1 MNLTDAELDALRPVA
16 TTPTVLEAL
25 RALDARR
32 SIIERT
38 GEEAMG
44 DLQPMIDH
52 VERTGVL
59 VVRRTD
65 GVSYGNDFRG
75 RSFTALHVP
84 CKKDGTPMA
93 RRRSRVVKVPTIL
106 VAGVAMTV
114 QTWDEVRPMFQR
126 ALDALAIPF
135 DDANGV
141 HGITSTV
148 RCAVEPVHVVM
159 KTFVVRG
166 DFGHEATC
174 QEGEEY
180 RFFNIHKPLSP
191 GTIAWSSCYGNHQ
204 IGPMT
209 WSSSATAGT
218 SSPPVRTSSSS
229 TTTTGRPTA
238 LASAGPERIPA
249 PPRRCSAPC
258 NPRRSVP

>member
-1 MNLTDAELDALRPVA
+1 
-16 TTPTVLEAL
+16 
-25 RALDARR
+25 
-32 SIIERT
+32 
-38 GEEAMG
+38 MG

-52 VERTGVL
+52 VVRTGIL
-59 VVRRTD
+59 MVRGID
-65 GVSYGNDFRG
+65 GVSYGKDFRG
-75 RSFTALHVP
+75 RHFRVP
-84 CKKDGTPMA
+84 HIPLKKDGTPHA
-93 RRRSRVVKVPTIL
+93 GRRSHIVMVPSII
-106 VAGVAMTV
+106 VAGVTMTV

-209 WSSSATAGT
+209 WVEFCNRRNLFTTRQDLVLIDDNYGT
-218 SSPPVRTSSSS
+218 TNCPSIRWARKDPNIPPTVLRTIQ
-229 TTTTGRPTA
+229 
-238 LASAGPERIPA
+238 AS
-249 PPRRCSAPC
+249 
-258 NPRRSVP
+258 